1 VTALEAVATYL
12 PDHRVPVDQML
23 RQLGLPPMQVKLFSR
38 FHGFV
43 DIRLDPTGTLLD
55 LLLGAATGLE
65 ALRGREHLVRYV
77 LHARS
82 MPAVVPYPLNPLHEL
97 CGVLGLEH
105 AIACTVTHQACATS
119 LLAIDVAGHLLA
131 ADGDPDALALVL
143 AGEKAFTRDAQI
155 VPGTSVFGEAS
166 AACLVRSDGP
176 RDRLLA
182 YTSIIRGEFNGRL
195 EELPD
200 LAASYEEEYPIS
212 LAEAIL
218 AAVAR
223 AGTRIDEIGLI
234 LPHNVNRVSWQ
245 RLCRRIGFPVDR
257 VLLDNVPVTGHAFCA
272 DAFINYETAAQ
283 RGLLRHGDRYIIA
296 AAGLGAT
303 FSAMVFEH

>member
-1 VTALEAVATYL
+1 MTALEAVATYL
-12 PDHRVPVDQML
+12 PDQRVPIEKL
-23 RQLGLPPMQVKLFSR
+23 LGALELPPMQVKLFKR

-43 DIRLDPTGTLLD
+43 EVPMDPTGTLLD
-55 LLLGAATGLE
+55 LLLGATAELE

-82 MPAVVPYPLNPLHEL
+82 MPVVAPYPLNPLHEL
-97 CGVLGLEH
+97 CRALGLEH
-105 AIACTVTHQACATS
+105 AIACTVTHQACATG
-119 LLAIDVAGHLLA
+119 LLAIDVAGRLLA
-131 ADGDPDALALVL
+131 ADGDPDALVL
-143 AGEKAFTRDAQI
+143 IVAGEKAFTRDAQI

-166 AACLVRSDGP
+166 AACLVRAGGT

-182 YTSIIRGEFNGRL
+182 YASIIRGEFNGRL

-200 LAASYEEEYPIS
+200 LAASYEQEYPIA

-218 AAVAR
+218 AALAR
-223 AGTRIDEIGLI
+223 AGTRIEDVSLL
-234 LPHNVNRVSWQ
+234 LPHNVNLVSWQ
-245 RLCRRIGFPVDR
+245 RLGRQIGIPVDR
-257 VLLDNVPVTGHAFCA
+257 ILLDNVPVTGHAFCA
-272 DAFINYETAAQ
+272 DAFINYQTAAR
-283 RGLLRHGDRYIIA
+283 RGLLRPGDRYVIA